1 MSGLW
6 DLQSIKRVEARLA
19 KEAEEREVR
28 RKEAKILTGGT
39 PEFRNRFR
47 REFLLTD
54 PIQRRRRR
62 RRLVA
67 YILSLIG
74 ILLLLLANILAN

>member
-28 RKEAKILTGGT
+28 RREAKILTGGT

-62 RRLVA
+62 LIA

>member
-1 MSGLW
+1 MSWLW

-62 RRLVA
+62 LVA

-74 ILLLLLANILAN
+74 ILLLLLANILTN